1 MSARLPLLFEIGVE
15 EIPHWMIRPALGE
28 MERIFR
34 ELCEANRIEPG
45 PLRLDATPR
54 RLVLRSD
61 GLPERQPDRE
71 ELLLGPPKSAGEG
84 AAQGFARKHGVT
96 VAELSVEITP
106 KGEYFAL
113 RKKIEGRPVREILA
127 EILPETIRRIPWP
140 KTMYWTGKGGPTFI
154 RPIRWIAALFGD
166 QVVEFRFA
174 GVEAGALSCGHR
186 RLGAKEIVFDHSN
199 YEERLEKNG
208 VILSAEKRRQR
219 IEAGVKKLL
228 RGTGLEWVR
237 DEALLDDIVYL
248 TEFPTPVMGRFDERF
263 LELPREV
270 LTTVMRHHQ
279 RYFTVQDA
287 EGRLA
292 PRFIAVM
299 NMKADRKGYVVKG
312 NERVLEARFTD
323 AQFFWQVDRQRTLES
338 RLEGLRQ
345 VTFQARLGSYW
356 EKTLGIVE
364 GVRRL
369 AGWLGV
375 DAKIA
380 ERAAWLCKV
389 DLMTEMVKEFPE
401 LQGVMGG
408 LYARADGEPEE
419 VAAAIYDHY
428 LPQSME
434 DPIPRTLY
442 GQLLSVA
449 DKLDTLEGCFG
460 IGLIPSGSKD
470 PFALRRAAQGVVKVL
485 VEGRLRID
493 LRRAVEEGMKATGA
507 LFAEC
512 GAGQAEALWEFF
524 LDRIRYYFRD
534 VRGFAYDEVNAVLAG
549 DWRTLPD
556 VEARLYALKLVR
568 QTENFEPLAASFKRI
583 RNILRQAG
591 WQGGQVRAELLE
603 APEERA
609 LHEEASR
616 VMAEVRRLRA
626 SDDYLQALAAIAT
639 LRPAVD
645 AFFDKVLVNAP
656 DEAVRANRLALL
668 GGLFQEVSSIADFS
682 EIVTTTTTG

>member
-1 MSARLPLLFEIGVE
+1 
-15 EIPHWMIRPALGE
+15 
-28 MERIFR
+28 
-34 ELCEANRIEPG
+34 
-45 PLRLDATPR
+45 
-54 RLVLRSD
+54 
-61 GLPERQPDRE
+61 
-71 ELLLGPPKSAGEG
+71 
-84 AAQGFARKHGVT
+84 
-96 VAELSVEITP
+96 
-106 KGEYFAL
+106 
-113 RKKIEGRPVREILA
+113 
-127 EILPETIRRIPWP
+127 
-140 KTMYWTGKGGPTFI
+140 
-154 RPIRWIAALFGD
+154 
-166 QVVEFRFA
+166 
-174 GVEAGALSCGHR
+174 
-186 RLGAKEIVFDHSN
+186 
-199 YEERLEKNG
+199 
-208 VILSAEKRRQR
+208 
-219 IEAGVKKLL
+219 
-228 RGTGLEWVR
+228 
-237 DEALLDDIVYL
+237 
-248 TEFPTPVMGRFDERF
+248 
-263 LELPREV
+263 
-270 LTTVMRHHQ
+270 
-279 RYFTVQDA
+279 
-287 EGRLA
+287 
-292 PRFIAVM
+292 
-299 NMKADRKGYVVKG
+299 
-312 NERVLEARFTD
+312 
-323 AQFFWQVDRQRTLES
+323 
-338 RLEGLRQ
+338 
-345 VTFQARLGSYW
+345 
-356 EKTLGIVE
+356 
-364 GVRRL
+364 
-369 AGWLGV
+369 
-375 DAKIA
+375 
-380 ERAAWLCKV
+380 
-389 DLMTEMVKEFPE
+389 
-401 LQGVMGG
+401 MGG

-428 LPQSME
+428 LPQSMD
-434 DPIPRTLY
+434 DPVPRTIY

-493 LRRAVEEGMKATGA
+493 LKQAVEEGMKATGA

-616 VMAEVRRLRA
+616 VLAEVRRLRA

>member
-1 MSARLPLLFEIGVE
+1 MNGRLPLLFEIGVE

-34 ELCEANRIEPG
+34 DLCESHRIEPG
-45 PLRLDATPR
+45 ALRLDATPR
-54 RLVLRSD
+54 RMVLRSD

-71 ELLLGPPKSAGEG
+71 ELVLGPPKSAGDG
-84 AAQGFARKHGVT
+84 AAQGFARKNGVT
-96 VAELSVEITP
+96 MADLIVEITP

-113 RKKIEGRPVREILA
+113 RKRTEGRPVREILA
-127 EILPETIRRIPWP
+127 EILPELIRRIPWP

-166 QVVEFRFA
+166 QVVEFSFA
-174 GVEAGALSCGHR
+174 GVAAGPLTCGHR
-186 RLGAKEIVFDHSN
+186 RLGAKEIVFDHAT
-199 YEERLEKNG
+199 YEDRLEKNG
-208 VILSAEKRRQR
+208 VIIDAGRRRQR
-219 IEAGVKKLL
+219 IEAGIRRLL

-237 DEALLDDIVYL
+237 DEALLEDLVYL

-263 LELPREV
+263 LDLPREV

-279 RYFTVQDA
+279 RYFTVQDG

-292 PRFIAVM
+292 PRFIAIM

-323 AQFFWQVDRQRTLES
+323 ARFFWELDRQQTLES
-338 RLEGLRQ
+338 RLERLRN

-356 EKTLGIVE
+356 EKTLGIVD

-369 AGWLGV
+369 AGWLGA
-375 DAKIA
+375 DAQLA
-380 ERAAWLCKV
+380 ERAAWLCKA
-389 DLMTEMVKEFPE
+389 DLITEMVKEFPE

-428 LPQSME
+428 LPQSMD
-434 DPIPRTLY
+434 DPIPRTLI
-442 GQLLSVA
+442 GQILSVA

-460 IGLIPSGSKD
+460 IGLIPSGSRD

-485 VEGRLRID
+485 VEGRLRVD
-493 LRRAVEEGMKATGA
+493 LKRALEEGMAATQRH
-507 LFAEC
+507 FPEC
-512 GAGQAEALWEFF
+512 GPEQTQALWEFF

-534 VRGFAYDEVNAVLAG
+534 VRGFAWDEVNAVLAG
-549 DWRTLPD
+549 DWKTLPD

-591 WQGGQVRAELLE
+591 WQGGQVRPELLD

-609 LHEEASR
+609 LYEEAGR
-616 VMAEVRRLRA
+616 VLAGVRRMRA

-645 AFFDKVLVNAP
+645 AFFDRVLVNAP
-656 DEAVRANRLALL
+656 DESVRANRLALL